1 MLAPHFLSLSPSFFS
16 SLHPSPCT
24 QTPPLKHNDN
34 NTPAASACRAC
45 VSALARCLP
54 ACCCWQLPLRLPSLP
69 VGRTAN
75 GNGTARHGKRRGSL
89 LPANSA
95 VPSSVP
101 GELALGAAR
110 QAPTLFTPQRQFTP
124 QRRQLRRGE
133 GNKSQPTNL
142 VCCDCFGG
150 VGRVAAWGELAG
162 EARTRPRRA
171 RRGTLDAARSCGGA
185 GGCPARGLRD
195 AVARSLGAGGSA
207 SFAQL
212 FLGSG

>member
-1 MLAPHFLSLSPSFFS
+1 MITIPQQPLPAVRVCLRSPGASLPAAAGSSPSAS
-16 SLHPSPCT
+16 RRSPS
-24 QTPPLKHNDN
+24 
-34 NTPAASACRAC
+34 AAR
-45 VSALARCLP
+45 P
-54 ACCCWQLPLRLPSLP
+54 M
-69 VGRTAN
+69 
-75 GNGTARHGKRRGSL
+75 GTARHGKRRGSL

-142 VCCDCFGG
+142 VCCDCLGG

-162 EARTRPRRA
+162 EGRTRPRRA

-195 AVARSLGAGGSA
+195 ALARSLGAGGSA